1 MSKIPHTDWDF
12 SAEAEEGFDD
22 WFHGDYGPFSL
33 RSEYFYGDCKEE
45 DLKTLEKSMYEWV
58 HVAFATGYERG
69 FDTQTAVKFKPLP
82 DSQRLRIMQQVAVTS
97 AIEGQG
103 EVYDIFAQL
112 LYNYLTDK
120 KFEVTLCDETKV

>member
-22 WFHGDYGPFSL
+22 WFHGDYGPYTL
-33 RSEYFYGDCKEE
+33 RSEYFYGDCAEE

-58 HVAFATGYERG
+58 HVAFLTGFERG
-69 FDTQTAVKFKPLP
+69 KPTVFKPLP

-103 EVYDIFAQL
+103 EVYEIFARL
-112 LYNYLTDK
+112 LYHYLTDK
-120 KFEVTLCDETKV
+120 KLGVTLCDETKV